1 MRQPRLIGTAPSF
14 YHCITETLP
23 SLPAFSEDDKSL
35 FVGNLRRMEAF
46 TGVRVV
52 TFSIIDH
59 RIRMLIHV
67 GDYSDVS
74 DRELG
79 RRLKT
84 YYGAELGGERL
95 KILRQIKRKDGAKA
109 YAKAVAKYTDRMGSL
124 ALFLKTLLQ
133 MLTQGY
139 NNRHGTKGTIFQE
152 RFRSILI
159 EGWGPAL
166 LSTAAFIDL
175 DGVRTGEVERARDY
189 AFCGFGSASR
199 GNKQAREGLSIL
211 FPYLDDKPKDW
222 RSFSNQYRSLLLPPK
237 DNAFVTARDVQAELR
252 KRRPWLPRPVLLR
265 CELRYFDYG
274 TILGRPEFIETV
286 FHENRHIFTAER
298 ARMSYLMRFGNWEG
312 MHSMRNPVKRLV
324 SVPKSFRG

>member
-1 MRQPRLIGTAPSF
+1 MRQPRLIGTGPSF

-23 SLPAFSEDDKSL
+23 SLPAFTEDDKNL

-52 TFSIIDH
+52 TYSILDH
-59 RIRMLIHV
+59 RIRMLVHV
-67 GDYSDVS
+67 GDLADVS
-74 DRELG
+74 ESELG

-84 YYGAELGGERL
+84 YYGAEAGGERL

-109 YAKAVAKYTDRMGSL
+109 YAKAVAKYTDRMGSM

-139 NNRHGTKGTIFQE
+139 NNRNGTKGTIFQE

-175 DGVRTGEVERARDY
+175 DSVRVGEVERARDY
-189 AFCGFGSASR
+189 AYSGFGSASR
-199 GNKQAREGLSIL
+199 GNKQARAGLAIL
-211 FPYLDDKPKDW
+211 FPYLEDKPKDW
-222 RSFSNQYRSLLLPPK
+222 RGFSSLYRGLLLPPK
-237 DNAFVTARDVQAELR
+237 DNVFLDARDVQAELR
-252 KRRPWLPRPVLLR
+252 KRRPWLPRSVLLR

-274 TILGRPEFIETV
+274 TILGRPEFIEEV
-286 FHENRHIFTAER
+286 FHDNRHIFASDR
-298 ARMSYLMRFGNWEG
+298 ARMSYTMRFANWEG

-324 SVPKSFRG
+324 NVPKSFQG